1 MAPKGVAMTTELQT
15 SFQNRIIA
23 DTYRITQQIG
33 AGGMGS
39 IFEAEHVRMGRKF
52 ALKLLDPAFA
62 ENEEVFQRFKREAE
76 IAGQLG
82 HPNIVDVVDFDRTE
96 EGIPYIVMEKL
107 EGEDLADWIANKGA
121 FTFQSAYPVIAEVV
135 DALEA
140 AHAAGIVHRDLKPEN
155 IFLCRRGRRQDYVK
169 LLDFGISKMKQSGS
183 IVTRTNAVMGT
194 PYYMS
199 PEQAE
204 GKNKEVDTRTDIFAL
219 GAIIYEM
226 LTGRLAFYAPSIP
239 TAMFKVCYEE
249 PEPIGTVVTNL
260 PDGLEEVLAKAL
272 AKDKNERYASA
283 RALGDDLERI
293 YEGQKATFDA
303 GVAHKVL
310 TDPDA
315 SAPLAQP
322 STLDGSASQV
332 LDASTQPPAPRS
344 SALPMVLAVVGIIAI
359 LGAGIFGYM
368 VLSRKG
374 TSKQRD
380 GSRPVAAA
388 PRSDQMGALAPMP
401 PLSSDVVLTFYI
413 TPKDARLFLG
423 GKEHLPDRGK
433 TKRVVKVKRGE
444 DPIAVKITAEGYTP
458 QEVTFIPVQDKTMQA
473 SLFKVGQAPPPEAM
487 SGIKVSASPRRRRR
501 RRRPRGTTKPPVSA
515 MPPVMAPVMRAMV
528 APRPPPRRVMDRP
541 MRGGGAAANE
551 I

>member
-1 MAPKGVAMTTELQT
+1 MVGRDTAVTTELQHT
-15 SFQNRIIA
+15 LQGRVIA
-23 DTYRITQQIG
+23 DTYKIIQQIG

-39 IFEAEHVRMGRKF
+39 IFEAEHMRMGRKF

-107 EGEDLADWIANKGA
+107 EGEDLADWIANRGA
-121 FTFQSAYPVIAEVV
+121 FTFQSSYRIITEIV

-140 AHAAGIVHRDLKPEN
+140 AHAAGIVHRDLKPQN
-155 IFLCRRGRRQDYVK
+155 IFLCKHGRRQDFVK
-169 LLDFGISKMKQSGS
+169 LLDFGISKMKESGS

-204 GKNKEVDTRTDIFAL
+204 GKNKEIDTRTDIFAF

-226 LTGRLAFYAPSIP
+226 LAGKLAFYAPSVP

-249 PEPIGTVVTNL
+249 PEPIADLVPNL
-260 PDGLEEVLAKAL
+260 PPGLAEVLAKAL

-283 RALGDDLERI
+283 RALGDDMERI
-293 YEGQKATFDA
+293 YEGQHATFDA

-310 TDPDA
+310 TTDPDVGN
-315 SAPLAQP
+315 PYTQP
-322 STLDGSASQV
+322 GTLSGSASQV
-332 LDASTQPPAPRS
+332 LDASTQPPPPKS
-344 SALPMVLAVVGIIAI
+344 SAMPVLLAVVGIVAI
-359 LGAGIFGYM
+359 VGAGIFGYM
-368 VLSRKG
+368 VLNKKDKSNRG
-374 TSKQRD
+374 NRS
-380 GSRPVAAA
+380 GMAAA
-388 PRSDQMGALAPMP
+388 PMTDDMDTPPAMV
-401 PLSSDVVLTFYI
+401 PLSNEVTLTFYI
-413 TPKDARLFLG
+413 TPKSAQLFVD
-423 GKEHLPDRGK
+423 GKEHAASKGK

-444 DPIAVKITAEGYTP
+444 NPIKVKVSAKGFTP
-458 QEVTFIPVQDKTMQA
+458 QEVTVIPVQDKTMQA
-473 SLFKVGQAPPPEAM
+473 SLFKAGQAPPDAM
-487 SGIKVSASPRRRRR
+487 RGIQVTTSPRRRRR
-501 RRRPRGTTKPPVSA
+501 RRRRSTSGGTSMTPI
-515 MPPVMAPVMRAMV
+515 MRT
-528 APRPPPRRVMDRP
+528 APRPPPRRVMRG
-541 MRGGGAAANE
+541 MRGGGAAADD

>member
-1 MAPKGVAMTTELQT
+1 VTTEFQH
-15 SFQNRIIA
+15 SFQDRIIA
-23 DTYRITQQIG
+23 DTYRIIQQIG

-107 EGEDLADWIANKGA
+107 EGEDLADWIANRGA
-121 FTFQSAYPVIAEVV
+121 FTFQTAYPVIAEVV

-140 AHAAGIVHRDLKPEN
+140 AHAAGIVHRDLKPQN
-155 IFLCRRGRRQDYVK
+155 IFLCKHGRRHDYVK

-219 GAIIYEM
+219 GAILYEM
-226 LTGRLAFYAPSIP
+226 LAGRLAFYAPSVP

-249 PEPIGTVVTNL
+249 PEPITTLVPNL
-260 PDGLEEVLAKAL
+260 PEGLPDVLAKAL

-283 RALGDDLERI
+283 RALGDDIERI
-293 YEGQKATFDA
+293 YEGQNATFDA

-310 TDPDA
+310 TDPDMGN
-315 SAPLAQP
+315 PYTQP
-322 STLDGSASQV
+322 GTLSGSASQV
-332 LDASTQPPAPRS
+332 LDASTQPPPARS
-344 SALPMVLAVVGIIAI
+344 STVPILLTIVGIVAIVGAAIFGFMVLNKDKKSDQGNQSA
-359 LGAGIFGYM
+359 M
-368 VLSRKG
+368 
-374 TSKQRD
+374 
-380 GSRPVAAA
+380 AAA
-388 PRSDQMGALAPMP
+388 PTTEDMTAPPAMV
-401 PLSSDVVLTFYI
+401 PLSNEVLLTFYI
-413 TPKDARLFLG
+413 TPKSAQLFVG
-423 GKEHLPDRGK
+423 GKEHAPDKGK
-433 TKRVVKVKRGE
+433 TKRVVKIKRGE
-444 DPIAVKITAEGYTP
+444 DPIQVKVTAKGYTP
-458 QEVTFIPVQDKTMQA
+458 QEVTVIPVQDKTMQA
-473 SLFKVGQAPPPEAM
+473 SLFKAGQAPPPDAM
-487 SGIKVSASPRRRRR
+487 QGIQVTTTTRRRRRR
-501 RRRPRGTTKPPVSA
+501 RRRPMNGGSSTT
-515 MPPVMAPVMRAMV
+515 MRTS
-528 APRPPPRRVMDRP
+528 PRPPPRRVMVRG
-541 MRGGGAAANE
+541 MRGGGAAADD

>member
-1 MAPKGVAMTTELQT
+1 VTTELQHT
-15 SFQNRIIA
+15 FTNRIVA
-23 DTYRITQQIG
+23 ETYRITKQIG
-33 AGGMGS
+33 AGGMGT
-39 IFEAEHVRMGRKF
+39 IFEAEHVRMGRLF

-96 EGIPYIVMEKL
+96 EGVPYIVMEKL
-107 EGEDLADWIANKGA
+107 EGEDLADRIANTGA
-121 FTFQSAYPVIAEVV
+121 YTFQTAYPLIAEIV

-140 AHAAGIVHRDLKPEN
+140 AHAAGIVHRDLKPQN
-155 IFLCRRGRRQDYVK
+155 IYLHKHGRRTDFVK

-204 GKNKEVDTRTDIFAL
+204 GKNKEIDTRTDIFAL

-226 LTGRLAFYAPSIP
+226 LTGRLAFYAPSVP

-249 PEPIGTVVTNL
+249 PEPITDLVPGLPEGL
-260 PDGLEEVLAKAL
+260 PDVLAKAL

-293 YEGQKATFDA
+293 FEGQKATFSA

-315 SAPLAQP
+315 NPYTQP
-322 STLDGSASQV
+322 GTLSGSASQV
-332 LDASTQPPAPRS
+332 LDASTQPPPPRS
-344 SALPMVLAVVGIIAI
+344 NTVAIMVAVIGIIAI
-359 LGAGIFGYM
+359 VGAGVFGYI
-368 VLSRKG
+368 VLNKSQKAPQPNQ
-374 TSKQRD
+374 SAM
-380 GSRPVAAA
+380 AAA
-388 PRSDQMGALAPMP
+388 PATTDDMAPPPAMV
-401 PLSSDVVLTFYI
+401 PLSNEITLTFYI
-413 TPKDARLFLG
+413 TPKNAQLFLG
-423 GKEHLPDRGK
+423 DKEYMAGKGK
-433 TKRVVKVKRGE
+433 TKRVVKIKRGE
-444 DPIAVKITAEGYTP
+444 DPVQVKVTAKGYTP
-458 QEVTFIPVQDKTMQA
+458 QEVTVIPVQDKTMQA
-473 SLFKVGQAPPPEAM
+473 SLFKAGQAPPPDAM
-487 SGIKVSASPRRRRR
+487 RGIQITSTKRRRRR
-501 RRRPRGTTKPPVSA
+501 RRRSMSSGTSMTTA
-515 MPPVMAPVMRAMV
+515 MRTT
-528 APRPPPRRVMDRP
+528 PRPPPRRVMARS
-541 MRGGGAAANE
+541 MRGGGAAADD

>member
-1 MAPKGVAMTTELQT
+1 MAQRDTAVSTEIQNNFT
-15 SFQNRIIA
+15 NRIVA
-23 DTYRITQQIG
+23 ETYKITQQIG

-107 EGEDLADWIANKGA
+107 DGEDLADWIANRGA
-121 FTFQSAYPVIAEVV
+121 FTFQTAYPIIIEVV

-140 AHAAGIVHRDLKPEN
+140 AHAAGIVHRDLKPQN
-155 IFLCRRGRRQDYVK
+155 IFLCQHGRRNDYVK

-204 GKNKEVDTRTDIFAL
+204 GKNKEIDTRTDIFAL

-226 LTGRLAFYAPSIP
+226 LVGKLAFYAPSVP

-249 PEPIGTVVTNL
+249 PEPIVDLVPNL
-260 PDGLEEVLAKAL
+260 PDGLSEVLAKAL
-272 AKDKNERYASA
+272 AKDKNDRYASA
-283 RALGDDLERI
+283 RALGDDMERI

-310 TDPDA
+310 TDPDVGN
-315 SAPLAQP
+315 PYTQP
-322 STLDGSASQV
+322 GTLNGSASQV
-332 LDASTQPPAPRS
+332 LDASTQPPPARS
-344 SALPMVLAVVGIIAI
+344 NTVGIAVAIVGIIAI
-359 LGAGIFGYM
+359 IGAGVFGYM
-368 VLSRKG
+368 VLNK
-374 TSKQRD
+374 KD
-380 GSRPVAAA
+380 GKSQQSNQSGMAAE
-388 PRSDQMGALAPMP
+388 PMADDMATP
-401 PLSSDVVLTFYI
+401 PPMVPLSNEVVLTFYI
-413 TPKDARLFLG
+413 TPKTAQLFIS
-423 GKEHLPDRGK
+423 GKEHPAEKGQ

-444 DPIAVKITAEGYTP
+444 DPIQVKVTAKGYTP

-473 SLFKVGQAPPPEAM
+473 SLFKAGQAPPPDAM
-487 SGIKVSASPRRRRR
+487 SGIQVTTSPRRRRR
-501 RRRPRGTTKPPVSA
+501 RRRRGMSSGSTSTMRTSPMPR
-515 MPPVMAPVMRAMV
+515 
-528 APRPPPRRVMDRP
+528 PRRVKP
-541 MRGGGAAANE
+541 KGMRGGGAAADD

>member
-1 MAPKGVAMTTELQT
+1 VNTELQH
-15 SFQNRIIA
+15 SMQNRIIA
-23 DTYRITQQIG
+23 ETYRITRQIG

-96 EGIPYIVMEKL
+96 EGVPYIVMEKL
-107 EGEDLADWIANKGA
+107 EGEDLADWIAHRGA
-121 FTFQSAYPVIAEVV
+121 FTFQAAYRIIAEVV

-140 AHAAGIVHRDLKPEN
+140 AHAAGIVHRDLKPQN
-155 IFLCRRGRRQDYVK
+155 IFLCQHGRRNDYVK

-204 GKNKEVDTRTDIFAL
+204 GKNKEIDTRTDIFAL

-226 LTGRLAFYAPSIP
+226 LTGRLAFYAPSVP

-249 PEPIGTVVTNL
+249 PEPITNL
-260 PDGLEEVLAKAL
+260 VPGLPPGLPEVLAKAL
-272 AKDKNERYASA
+272 AKNKHERYASA

-293 YEGQKATFDA
+293 YDGQQATFDA

-310 TDPDA
+310 TDPDMGD
-315 SAPLAQP
+315 PYRQQG
-322 STLDGSASQV
+322 TLNGSASQI
-332 LDASTQPPAPRS
+332 LDASTQPPPKS

-359 LGAGIFGYM
+359 LGAGVFGYM
-368 VLSRKG
+368 VLNKDKG
-374 TSKQRD
+374 GKSGK
-380 GSRPVAAA
+380 SEASPMAAA
-388 PRSDQMGALAPMP
+388 PVDDMTAPPPMT
-401 PLSSDVVLTFYI
+401 PLSNEITLTFYI
-413 TPKDARLFLG
+413 TPKEAKLLLG
-423 GKEHLPDRGK
+423 GKEHPANRGEM
-433 TKRVVKVKRGE
+433 KRVVKVKRGE
-444 DPIAVKITAEGYTP
+444 TPIQVKVTADGYTP

-473 SLFKVGQAPPPEAM
+473 SLFKAGQAPPDAM
-487 SGIKVSASPRRRRR
+487 SGIQVSTTPHRRRR
-501 RRRPRGTTKPPVSA
+501 RRRPSSSGGTTAVEP
-515 MPPVMAPVMRAMV
+515 MRA
-528 APRPPPRRVMDRP
+528 APRPRP
-541 MRGGGAAANE
+541 QRGMARGMRGGGAAADD

>member
-1 MAPKGVAMTTELQT
+1 MTTDLQT

-23 DTYRITQQIG
+23 ETYRITQQIG
-33 AGGMGS
+33 AGGMGT
-39 IFEAEHVRMGRKF
+39 IFEAEHVRMGRLF

-107 EGEDLADWIANKGA
+107 EGEDLADWIANRGA
-121 FTFQSAYPVIAEVV
+121 FTFQTAYPVIAEIV
-135 DALEA
+135 DAMEA
-140 AHAAGIVHRDLKPEN
+140 AHAAGIVHRDMKPQN
-155 IFLCRRGRRQDYVK
+155 IFLCKRGRRNDYVK

-204 GKNKEVDTRTDIFAL
+204 GKNQEVDTRTDIFAL

-226 LTGRLAFYAPSIP
+226 LTGRLAFYAPSVP

-249 PEPIGTVVTNL
+249 PEPITDLVPGL
-260 PDGLEEVLAKAL
+260 PDGLPEVIAKAL
-272 AKDKNERYASA
+272 SKDKNERYASA

-293 YEGQKATFDA
+293 YEGQRATFSA

-315 SAPLAQP
+315 NPYTQP
-322 STLDGSASQV
+322 GTLTGSASQV
-332 LDASTQPPAPRS
+332 LDASTMPPPQRS
-344 SALPMVLAVVGIIAI
+344 NSLAIILAVVGIIAI
-359 LGAGIFGYM
+359 VGAGIFGYM
-368 VLSRKG
+368 VLNKSQKSDRG
-374 TSKQRD
+374 TQSAM
-380 GSRPVAAA
+380 AAA
-388 PRSDQMGALAPMP
+388 PMTDAVATAPPMV
-401 PLSSDVVLTFYI
+401 PLSNEITLTFYI
-413 TPKDARLFLG
+413 TPASAQLFLG
-423 GKEHLPDRGK
+423 DKEHTADKGK
-433 TKRVVKVKRGE
+433 TKRVVKIKRGE
-444 DPIAVKITAEGYTP
+444 DPVQVKVTAKGYTP
-458 QEVTFIPVQDKTMQA
+458 QEVTVIPVQDKTMQA
-473 SLFKVGQAPPPEAM
+473 SLFKAGQAPPPDAM
-487 SGIKVSASPRRRRR
+487 RGIQITETPTSSRRRRR
-501 RRRPRGTTKPPVSA
+501 RRRRSMSGSSSMTST
-515 MPPVMAPVMRAMV
+515 MRTS
-528 APRPPPRRVMDRP
+528 PRPPPRRVMARG
-541 MRGGGAAANE
+541 MRGGGAAADD